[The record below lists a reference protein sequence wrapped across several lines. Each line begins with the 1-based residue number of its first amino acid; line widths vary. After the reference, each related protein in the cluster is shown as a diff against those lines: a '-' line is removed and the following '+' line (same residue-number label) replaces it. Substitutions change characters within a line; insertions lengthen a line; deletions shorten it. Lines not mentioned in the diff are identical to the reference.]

1 MTGDVPTPEVRLVE
15 DALPGGGDPGD
26 TDPMQ
31 TTRIPR
37 EASEAFAALAKLV
50 YAGTGTDEVLTE
62 ICLRAVELIPGADHA
77 CISTLDAH
85 EQLRTQASSDDVASL
100 MDRLESEAH
109 EGPCLDSIEQDSV
122 QHDSDISTGTKW
134 PKLAEL
140 TLSRTPVRGM
150 LGYQLMDGLGSRAA
164 FNVFSDTPG
173 ALTKES
179 VDVGAVL
186 ASFTSVV
193 LAASERQATAE
204 NLRRGLESNREIG
217 KAIGLLM
224 AAHKV
229 SDEEAFQILK
239 SASSRT
245 NTKLAALASKINE
258 SHRETLA

>member
-1 MTGDVPTPEVRLVE
+1 
-15 DALPGGGDPGD
+15 
-26 TDPMQ
+26 MQ
-31 TTRIPR
+31 TPIPS
-37 EASEAFAALAKLV
+37 EATEAFASLADLV
-50 YAGTGTDEVLTE
+50 YAGSGSQEVLEAICRTAIE
-62 ICLRAVELIPGADHA
+62 IIPGADHA
-77 CISTLDAH
+77 CISTLDKNQ
-85 EQLRTQASSDDVASL
+85 QLHTQASSDDIAAL

-109 EGPCLDSIEQDSV
+109 EGPCVDSIVEDSV
-122 QHDSDISTGTKW
+122 QHDADITVASKW
-134 PKLAEL
+134 PRLAEL

-186 ASFTSVV
+186 AAFTSVA
-193 LAASERQATAE
+193 LAAAERQTSAE

-229 SDEEAFQILK
+229 SDEEAFQILR

-245 NTKLAALASKINE
+245 NTKLAALAEKINA
-258 SHRETLA
+258 SHRDGLA

>member
-1 MTGDVPTPEVRLVE
+1 
-15 DALPGGGDPGD
+15 
-26 TDPMQ
+26 
-31 TTRIPR
+31 
-37 EASEAFAALAKLV
+37 
-50 YAGTGTDEVLTE
+50 
-62 ICLRAVELIPGADHA
+62 
-77 CISTLDAH
+77 
-85 EQLRTQASSDDVASL
+85 

-109 EGPCLDSIEQDSV
+109 EGPCVDSIVEDSV
-122 QHDSDISTGTKW
+122 QHDADITVTSKW
-134 PKLAEL
+134 PRLAEL

-186 ASFTSVV
+186 AAFTSVA
-193 LAASERQATAE
+193 LAAAERQTSAE

-229 SDEEAFQILK
+229 SDEEAFQILR

-245 NTKLAALASKINE
+245 NTKLAALADKINA
-258 SHRETLA
+258 SHREGLHDSSG

>member
-1 MTGDVPTPEVRLVE
+1 VTGDMPTPEVRLVE

-31 TTRIPR
+31 TRIPH
-37 EASEAFAALAKLV
+37 EATEAFAALAKLV
-50 YAGTGTDEVLTE
+50 YAGTGSDEILTA
-62 ICLRAVELIPGADHA
+62 ICQTAVDVIPGADHA
-77 CISTLDAH
+77 CISTLDHH
-85 EQLRTQASSDDVASL
+85 EQLRTQAASDDVARL
-100 MDRLESEAH
+100 MDRLESQAH
-109 EGPCLDSIEQDSV
+109 EGPCLDSIEEDSV
-122 QHDSDISTGTKW
+122 QHDADIRDATKW
-134 PKLAEL
+134 PRLAEL
-140 TLSRTPVRGM
+140 TLDRTSVRGM
-150 LGYQLMDGLGSRAA
+150 LGYQLMDGLGGRAA

-179 VDVGAVL
+179 VDIGAVL
-186 ASFTSVV
+186 AAFTSVS
-193 LAASERQATAE
+193 LAASARHATAE

-229 SDEEAFQILK
+229 TDEEAFQILR

-245 NTKLAALASKINE
+245 NTKLAALADKITE